1 MSLTDIRYERRIY
14 MRIRFMA
21 VPLLLLSLL
30 CAACQQGEE
39 KASGPS
45 IAVVD
50 IVRVM
55 RDSEAGKAGI
65 KYLEDLQAGIQK
77 QLDDIQS
84 KLEKDPENE
93 QLQKQLQTVYMN
105 AQQQMGEEQ
114 QNVLS
119 QLQNVTKRVM
129 DEFRRAKGYDVL
141 FSAETLSSYDEK
153 LDVTNDL
160 LVEMNKQKVN
170 FVPLSSPADDAAKA
184 DEPADGKDAAPAAP
198 AGKKAN

>member
-1 MSLTDIRYERRIY
+1 

-55 RDSEAGKAGI
+55 RDSEAGKAGV
-65 KYLEDLQAGIQK
+65 KYLEDIRADIQK
-77 QLDDIQS
+77 QLDDIQT

-93 QLQKQLQTVYMN
+93 QLQKQLQTVYMS

-114 QNVLS
+114 ENMIS

-129 DEFRRAKGYDVL
+129 DEFRKANGYDVL
-141 FSAETLSSYDEK
+141 LSAETLSSYDEK
-153 LDVTNDL
+153 LDVTTVL

-170 FVPLSSPADDAAKA
+170 FKPLDTPADEEPKAGEPAGEKQDAAA
-184 DEPADGKDAAPAAP
+184 DKKDGKTDKAAQ
-198 AGKKAN
+198 

>member
-1 MSLTDIRYERRIY
+1 MPLYKKIISLTIIRYERRNY

-65 KYLEDLQAGIQK
+65 SYLEDMQAGIQK
-77 QLDDIQS
+77 QLDDIQT

-93 QLQKQLQTVYMN
+93 QLQKQLQSRR
-105 AQQQMGEEQ
+105 
-114 QNVLS
+114 QNRS
-119 QLQNVTKRVM
+119 RHGS
-129 DEFRRAKGYDVL
+129 FFICGPFSGRRRSGPR
-141 FSAETLSSYDEK
+141 SAPRPGAHTH
-153 LDVTNDL
+153 
-160 LVEMNKQKVN
+160 
-170 FVPLSSPADDAAKA
+170 
-184 DEPADGKDAAPAAP
+184 P
-198 AGKKAN
+198 AGPR

>member
-1 MSLTDIRYERRIY
+1 

-50 IVRVM
+50 LVRVM

-65 KYLEDLQAGIQK
+65 KYLEDMRAGIQK
-77 QLDDIQS
+77 QLDDIQA

-93 QLQKQLQTVYMN
+93 QLQRQLQTVYMS
-105 AQQQMGEEQ
+105 AEQQMGEEQ
-114 QNVLS
+114 QNVLF

-129 DEFRRAKGYDVL
+129 DEFRKAKGYDVL
-141 FSAETLSSYDEK
+141 LSAETLSSYDGK

-170 FVPLSSPADDAAKA
+170 FAPLDAPADEGPKA
-184 DEPADGKDAAPAAP
+184 DEPAGDKKEAAKDAAADKKD
-198 AGKKAN
+198 GKKDKAAE

>member
-1 MSLTDIRYERRIY
+1 

-21 VPLLLLSLL
+21 APLLLLSLL

-55 RDSEAGKAGI
+55 RDSEAGKAGL
-65 KYLEDLQAGIQK
+65 KYLEDTQAGIQK
-77 QLDDIQS
+77 QLDDIQT
-84 KLEKDPENE
+84 KLEKDPEND
-93 QLQKQLQTVYMN
+93 QLQKQLQTVYMS
-105 AQQQMGEEQ
+105 AQQQMAEEQ

-129 DEFRRAKGYDVL
+129 DEFRKSKGYDVL

-170 FVPLSSPADDAAKA
+170 FVPMNTPADEADKADAPADD
-184 DEPADGKDAAPAAP
+184 DTDDDKDAAPAEKP
-198 AGKKAN
+198 ADKAEKPAR

>member
-1 MSLTDIRYERRIY
+1 

-39 KASGPS
+39 TR

-55 RDSEAGKAGI
+55 RDSEVGKAGF
-65 KYLEDLQAGIQK
+65 KYLEDIRADIQK
-77 QLDDIQS
+77 QLDDIQN

-93 QLQKQLQTVYMN
+93 QLQKQLQTVYMT

-114 QNVLS
+114 ENMIS

-129 DEFRRAKGYDVL
+129 DEFRKAKGYDVL
-141 FSAETLSSYDEK
+141 LSAETLSSYDEK

-170 FVPLSSPADDAAKA
+170 FKPLDAPADEAPKA
-184 DEPADGKDAAPAAP
+184 DEAADGKDAAPAAP
-198 AGKKAN
+198 ADKKAN

>member
-1 MSLTDIRYERRIY
+1 
-14 MRIRFMA
+14 MRIRFVA

-39 KASGPS
+39 KSGPS
-45 IAVVD
+45 FAVVD

-55 RDSEAGKAGI
+55 RDSEPGKAGI
-65 KYLEDLQAGIQK
+65 KYLESMQADIQK
-77 QLDDIQS
+77 QLDDIQAG
-84 KLEKDPENE
+84 LEKEPDNE
-93 QLQKQLQTVYMN
+93 DLQKQLQIVYMN

-129 DEFRRAKGYDVL
+129 DEFRKARGYDVL

-153 LDVTNDL
+153 LDVTNAL
-160 LVEMNKQKVN
+160 LEEMNKQKMT
-170 FVPLSSPADDAAKA
+170 FVPLDNAADEAPKADAAEKAEKKDAPEAKAPADAAKESA
-184 DEPADGKDAAPAAP
+184 KP
-198 AGKKAN
+198 

>member
-1 MSLTDIRYERRIY
+1 
-14 MRIRFMA
+14 MRIRFLA

-39 KASGPS
+39 KASGANF
-45 IAVVD
+45 AVVD

-55 RDSEAGKAGI
+55 RDSEPGKAGI
-65 KYLEDLQAGIQK
+65 KYLETLQADIQK
-77 QLDDIQS
+77 QLDDIQAG
-84 KLEKDPENE
+84 LEKDPDNE
-93 QLQKQLQTVYMN
+93 DLQKQLQTVYMN

-129 DEFRRAKGYDVL
+129 DDFRKAKGYDLL

-153 LDVTNDL
+153 LDVTNAL
-160 LVEMNKQKVN
+160 LEEMNKQKVT
-170 FVPLSSPADDAAKA
+170 FVPLDNAADDAPKA
-184 DEPADGKDAAPAAP
+184 DAPAEKADQKAEAPAAKKADAP
-198 AGKKAN
+198 DGKKAETPKQ

>member
-1 MSLTDIRYERRIY
+1 

-50 IVRVM
+50 LVRVM

-65 KYLEDLQAGIQK
+65 KYLEDMRAGIQK
-77 QLDDIQS
+77 QLDDIQA

-93 QLQKQLQTVYMN
+93 QLQRQLQTVYMS
-105 AQQQMGEEQ
+105 AEQQMGEEQ
-114 QNVLS
+114 QNVLF

-129 DEFRRAKGYDVL
+129 DEFRKAKGYDVL
-141 FSAETLSSYDEK
+141 LSAETLSSYDEK

-170 FVPLSSPADDAAKA
+170 FAPLDAPADEGPKA
-184 DEPADGKDAAPAAP
+184 DEPAGDKKEAAKDATADKKDGKKDKAAE
-198 AGKKAN
+198 

>member
-1 MSLTDIRYERRIY
+1 

-65 KYLEDLQAGIQK
+65 KYLEDMQAGIQK
-77 QLDDIQS
+77 QLDDIQN

-93 QLQKQLQTVYMN
+93 QLQKQLQTVYMS

-129 DEFRRAKGYDVL
+129 DEFRKAKGYDVL

-170 FVPLSSPADDAAKA
+170 FEPLNTPADEEPKS
-184 DEPADGKDAAPAAP
+184 DEAADGKDAAPAAP

>member
-1 MSLTDIRYERRIY
+1 

-77 QLDDIQS
+77 QLDDIQN

-129 DEFRRAKGYDVL
+129 DEFRKAKGYDVL
-141 FSAETLSSYDEK
+141 FSAETLSSYDAK

-170 FVPLSSPADDAAKA
+170 FVPLSSPADEAPKA
-184 DEPADGKDAAPAAP
+184 DEPAAGKDDASGKDAAPAAP
-198 AGKKAN
+198 AGKKAE

>member
-1 MSLTDIRYERRIY
+1 

-30 CAACQQGEE
+30 CAACQQGED

-65 KYLEDLQAGIQK
+65 KYLEDMQANIQA
-77 QLDDIQS
+77 QLDDIQN

-93 QLQKQLQTVYMN
+93 DLQKQLQTVYMN

-129 DEFRRAKGYDVL
+129 DEFRKARGYDVL

-170 FVPLSSPADDAAKA
+170 FVPLDAPADEAPKA
-184 DEPADGKDAAPAAP
+184 GEPAGDKKDDADKKDGETDKAAQ
-198 AGKKAN
+198 